1 MYVHFLTVK
10 EVHRDVKAL
19 KNVNAIRDIGSL
31 KYFKACET
39 VDAPRD
45 AAIFVLISFNNFL
58 LFFNHTTLCRG
69 TEELHV
75 QEVCQY
81 GGVSP
86 QRCRSPQ
93 RFLKLNPYF

>member
-45 AAIFVLISFNNFL
+45 AAIFVLISFNYY
-58 LFFNHTTLCRG
+58 RKG
-69 TEELHV
+69 TWSISKL
-75 QEVCQY
+75 QQLEV
-81 GGVSP
+81 
-86 QRCRSPQ
+86 
-93 RFLKLNPYF
+93 